1 MKFLQRSDTRFL
13 QRCDMRFL
21 KRRGMRFLQTW
32 FKKAA
37 ESDLTGL
44 CHNRNGPHHDEFEP
58 V

>member
-1 MKFLQRSDTRFL
+1 
-13 QRCDMRFL
+13 MRFL

-32 FKKAA
+32 FIKAA

-44 CHNRNGPHHDEFEP
+44 CHNRNGPHCDEFEP